1 VARAAD
7 AVTSHSMA
15 LSLRISQRGSVQ
27 YPRTKGQCVHQETQT
42 VEEGVATRV
51 SEVSLDGVDRRLR
64 MFRAG
69 HEVDTFVLLTRRYA
83 VAVDTM
89 STPEEMT
96 AVMELVRDGLAGR
109 QLLVVNTHADYDH
122 AWGNAVFATPDGAY
136 PAPIIAHRHVAER
149 LRDPAMERYLRQ
161 RQQAEPRYAAVR
173 LIPPTVT
180 FSDRLRIDGGDLT
193 LELIPTPGHTDD
205 HVAVWIPELRL
216 LLAGDAA
223 EQPIPY
229 VNAPS
234 DLPTLRASIRLLAA
248 LDPATVIPCHGGT
261 TDPGLLARNLAYFD
275 LLDRTVGSAAA
286 EGRVPRDWATRE
298 NLPDALGLP
307 YEEALRAVGIDP
319 ATVSEP
325 DFYRASH
332 LRAVRAVV
340 ANLSPPH

>member
-1 VARAAD
+1 
-7 AVTSHSMA
+7 M
-15 LSLRISQRGSVQ
+15 
-27 YPRTKGQCVHQETQT
+27 PQETQET
-42 VEEGVATRV
+42 TARAQSRV
-51 SEVSLDGVDRRLR
+51 SEVSLDGVDQRLR

-96 AVMELVRDGLAGR
+96 AVMELVRDDLAGR

-122 AWGNAVFATPDGAY
+122 AWGNAVFDTPDGAY
-136 PAPIIAHRHVAER
+136 PAPIIAHQRVAER
-149 LRDPAMERYLRQ
+149 LRDPETEDYLRQ
-161 RQQAEPRYAAVR
+161 RQQAEPRFAAVR
-173 LIPPTVT
+173 LVPPTVT
-180 FSDRLRIDGGDLT
+180 FSDRLRIDGGDLM

-229 VNAPS
+229 VNAPL
-234 DLPTLRASIRLLAA
+234 DLPTLRASIRLLAT

-261 TDPGLLARNLAYFD
+261 VDPDLLARNLAYFN
-275 LLDRTVGSAAA
+275 LLDGTVGSAAV
-286 EGRVPRDWATRE
+286 EGRVPSDWATRRD
-298 NLPDALGLP
+298 LPDALGLP
-307 YEEALRAVGIDP
+307 YEEALRAVDIDP
-319 ATVSEP
+319 ATVPER

-332 LRAVRAVV
+332 LRAVRAVL
-340 ANLSPPH
+340 ANLSSLD

>member
-1 VARAAD
+1 
-7 AVTSHSMA
+7 M
-15 LSLRISQRGSVQ
+15 
-27 YPRTKGQCVHQETQT
+27 HQETQET
-42 VEEGVATRV
+42 TARAQSRV

-83 VAVDTM
+83 VVVDTM

-96 AVMELVRDGLAGR
+96 AVMGLVRDDLAGR
-109 QLLVVNTHADYDH
+109 QVLVVNTHADYDH

-136 PAPIIAHRHVAER
+136 PAPIIAHRRVAER
-149 LRDPAMERYLRQ
+149 LRDPETERYLRQ
-161 RQQAEPRYAAVR
+161 RQQVEPRFAAVR
-173 LIPPTVT
+173 LIPPTVI

-234 DLPTLRASIRLLAA
+234 DLPALRASIRLLVA

-275 LLDRTVGSAAA
+275 LLDITVATAVAA
-286 EGRVPRDWATRE
+286 GGVPPDWATRE
-298 NLPDALGLP
+298 DLPDALGLP
-307 YEEALRAVGIDP
+307 YEEALRAVDIDP
-319 ATVSEP
+319 ATVPEP

-332 LRAVRAVV
+332 LRAVRAVLV
-340 ANLSPPH
+340 NLSSQPSNRFVR

>member
-1 VARAAD
+1 M
-7 AVTSHSMA
+7 SN
-15 LSLRISQRGSVQ
+15 Q
-27 YPRTKGQCVHQETQT
+27 PNNKKGQRVHQETQET
-42 VEEGVATRV
+42 TARAQSRV

-83 VAVDTM
+83 VVVDTM
-89 STPEEMT
+89 STPDEMT
-96 AVMELVRDGLAGR
+96 AVMDLVRDDLPGR
-109 QLLVVNTHADYDH
+109 RLLVVNTHADYDH

-136 PAPIIAHRHVAER
+136 PAPIIAHQRAAER
-149 LRDPAMERYLRQ
+149 LRDPETERYLRE
-161 RQQAEPRYAAVR
+161 RQQAEPRFAAVR
-173 LIPPTVT
+173 LVPPTVT

-261 TDPGLLARNLAYFD
+261 TDPGLLARNLAYVD
-275 LLDRTVGSAAA
+275 LLDRMVGGAVA
-286 EGRVPRDWATRE
+286 EGRVPPDWATRE
-298 NLPDALGLP
+298 DLPGALGLP
-307 YEEALRAVGIDP
+307 YEEALRAVDIDP
-319 ATVSEP
+319 ATVPEP

-332 LRAVRAVV
+332 LRAVRAVL
-340 ANLSPPH
+340 ANLSSRP